1 MTENDKSLV
10 AEARQMM
17 HTHDWAEVAELEE
30 KAETKT
36 ARKKIHS
43 IVVRLYHKEEARCG
57 ML

>member
-10 AEARQMM
+10 TEARQM
-17 HTHDWAEVAELEE
+17 HDWAEVVELEE

-36 ARKKIHS
+36 ARKIIHRIAVS
-43 IVVRLYHKEEARCG
+43 LYHKEEARCG

>member
-10 AEARQMM
+10 AEARQIM
-17 HTHDWAEVAELEE
+17 HDWAEVAELEE

-36 ARKKIHS
+36 ARKIIHR
-43 IVVRLYHKEEARCG
+43 IAVRLYHKEEARCG